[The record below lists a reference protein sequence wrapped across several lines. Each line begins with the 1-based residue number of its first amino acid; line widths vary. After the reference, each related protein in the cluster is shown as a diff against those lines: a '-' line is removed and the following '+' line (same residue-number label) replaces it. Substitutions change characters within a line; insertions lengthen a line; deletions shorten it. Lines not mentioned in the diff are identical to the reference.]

1 MKTRHKYFV
10 NLTLVLT
17 SLFLSLFAAE
27 ALLKNYVFD
36 PSRFYIRT
44 PGWSMQVKH
53 NGKMDL
59 NKISDDH
66 IVSINHYGYRGS
78 TPNFMSSPRII
89 LIGGSTVEDW
99 AMSDEDMYSN
109 KLQNILRKCNK
120 FAYVAN
126 LGKSGVNA
134 RSNILQ
140 LEKTY
145 NYFPKFDEVVI
156 LMGLNDFLYD
166 QHIHHPKVPM
176 PESWFENMAFMTTPS
191 NNKMLSSIME
201 LFSRLKNIEKNRVP
215 QVNNMGDNMEVL
227 WRSYSSRPAKEITDM
242 PNLSANLDLY
252 EKTILKLNSQAQAMN
267 RKITFVTQPYLW
279 ADNLDEKS
287 KKQLYAGF
295 VGSDPRAK
303 DVEWYSMN
311 ALKKGLFAYN
321 SRLLSVC
328 ERQNL
333 NCLDLAKTMTD
344 TNLFYDDFHFS
355 KQGGDHIAKVLGE
368 KLKQDYCN

>member
-1 MKTRHKYFV
+1 MKTRYNYLINFI
-10 NLTLVLT
+10 LVLI
-17 SLFLSLFAAE
+17 SIFLSLLATE

-53 NGKMDL
+53 NGKIDL

-66 IVSINHYGYRGS
+66 IVSINHLGYRGS
-78 TPNFMSSPRII
+78 TPNLISSPRII

-109 KLQNILRKCNK
+109 KLQNIIRQCNK
-120 FAYVAN
+120 YAYVGN

-134 RSNILQ
+134 RSNLLQ
-140 LEKTY
+140 LDKTY
-145 NYFPKFDEVVI
+145 RYLPKFDEVVI

-166 QHIHHPKVPM
+166 QHIHHPQVSM
-176 PESWFENMAFMTTPS
+176 PESWFENMAFMSVPS
-191 NNKMLSSIME
+191 NYKTSSAIVE
-201 LFSRLKNIEKNRVP
+201 LFRRIKNIDKDRAP
-215 QVNNMGDNMEVL
+215 LINNMGDNMEEL
-227 WRSYSSRPAKEITDM
+227 WRAYSSRSVKEKSDM
-242 PNLSANLDLY
+242 PNLLANLDLY
-252 EKTILKLNSQAQAMN
+252 EKTILKLNSQSQAMN

-279 ADNLDEKS
+279 ANNLDDVS

-295 VGSDPRAK
+295 IGSDPRANN
-303 DVEWYSMN
+303 VEWYSMQS
-311 ALKKGLFAYN
+311 LQKGLAAYN

-328 ERQNL
+328 ERYKL
-333 NCLDLAKTMTD
+333 NCIDLALTMTD
-344 TNLFYDDFHFS
+344 SSLFYDDFHFS
-355 KQGGDHIAKVLGE
+355 KQGGDHIAEVLGE